1 MNFFEIKRI
10 FSILVLYNEQK
21 SLYNIVSE
29 VLQSN
34 KKLKIYKKKTDR
46 RTARLKIR
54 STVF

>member
-21 SLYNIVSE
+21 NLYNIVSE

-34 KKLKIYKKKTDR
+34 KKLKIYKKNR
-46 RTARLKIR
+46 
-54 STVF
+54 